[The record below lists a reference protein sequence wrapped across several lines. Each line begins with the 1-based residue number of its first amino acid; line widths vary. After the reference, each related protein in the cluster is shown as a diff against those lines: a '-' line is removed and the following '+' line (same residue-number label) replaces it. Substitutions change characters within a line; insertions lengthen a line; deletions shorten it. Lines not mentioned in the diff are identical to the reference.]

1 VIEIPDSA
9 TFAAV
14 LADRR
19 FLIAL
24 AIATISGLVRGFS
37 GFGSALIYM
46 PLIAAVYDPRI
57 AAVTLLLV
65 DFTCSTPFV
74 IGQLRRCTWSEVT
87 PISIAMVVTVPLGT
101 WLLVVLDPIV
111 LRWAISILV
120 LSLVV
125 VLISGW
131 RYRGPST
138 LPITTGVGFIAGI
151 GAGAAQIAGPPVILY
166 WMSRGNNA
174 ATLRA
179 NLMVFFLICS
189 LVLCGAGPVH
199 RTSDRARDAVR
210 ADLHHRRGDRRAK
223 LSRGVRPALPQRR
236 LCDLPAGGAA
246 QPAAA
251 RSDIT
256 LKPMRSPW
264 RATRPTLRSWH
275 RRSARRRAR

>member
-74 IGQLRRCTWSEVT
+74 IGQLRRCTWSEVI

-120 LSLVV
+120 LGLVI

-138 LPITTGVGFIAGI
+138 LPITTGVGFVAGI

-189 LVLCGAGPVH
+189 LVLIAVYAAQGLFTARPIALAMLFGPTYIAGVAIGA
-199 RTSDRARDAVR
+199 RSFRAASDRLYRNVAYAICLL
-210 ADLHHRRGDRRAK
+210 AAL
-223 LSRGVRPALPQRR
+223 LSLP
-236 LCDLPAGGAA
+236 LLDP
-246 QPAAA
+246 
-251 RSDIT
+251 I
-256 LKPMRSPW
+256 
-264 RATRPTLRSWH
+264 LR
-275 RRSARRRAR
+275 